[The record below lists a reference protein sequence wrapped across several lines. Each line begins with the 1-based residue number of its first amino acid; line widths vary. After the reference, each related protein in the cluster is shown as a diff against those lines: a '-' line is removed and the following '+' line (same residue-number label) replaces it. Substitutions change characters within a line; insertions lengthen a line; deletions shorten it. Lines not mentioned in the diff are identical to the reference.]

1 MIASYYV
8 SIYMMSHI
16 YILYKVLVH
25 RAPRR
30 ALCAT
35 CLSGLP
41 SGPRA
46 LAIAAAGSRLCEP
59 RAYFLVFAIVIGL
72 TGIAWSFCATWL

>member
-1 MIASYYV
+1 M
-8 SIYMMSHI
+8 
-16 YILYKVLVH
+16 YKVLVH

-41 SGPRA
+41 SRPRA
-46 LAIAAAGSRLCEP
+46 IAIAAAGFRLCES

-72 TGIAWSFCATWL
+72 TGIARFFCATWL